1 MKIIIARHGE
11 AVENSPD
18 GKDASRILSPKG
30 ESDIVKMARF
40 FETGF
45 KIRKIYH
52 SPYLRTKSTAEIYSQ
67 ILKPTE
73 ETESVEYL
81 LPGEDYLRVCP
92 LLKDYSNSDAIL
104 LVGHSP
110 DVSIFSENLLGI
122 SGVGKSFLF
131 TPGSA
136 LAVNIPREKFKGGQ
150 IIWFV
155 SPDFLC

>member
-11 AVENSPD
+11 AIPNSPD
-18 GKDASRILSPKG
+18 GQDSSRILSPKG
-30 ESDIVKMARF
+30 EADVEKMARF
-40 FETGF
+40 FQTGF
-45 KIRKIYH
+45 KIKKIYH
-52 SPYLRTKSTAEIYSQ
+52 SPYLRTKATAEIYSR
-67 ILKPTE
+67 ILKPE
-73 ETESVEYL
+73 LETESIEYL
-81 LPGEDYLRVCP
+81 LPGEDYLRICP
-92 LLKDYSNSDAIL
+92 LLKDNSNSDAIL
-104 LVGHSP
+104 IVGHSP

-136 LAVNIPREKFKGGQ
+136 LAVNIPREKFQGGQ

>member
-11 AVENSPD
+11 AIPNSPD
-18 GKDASRILSPKG
+18 GQDSSRILSPKG
-30 ESDIVKMARF
+30 EADVEKMARF
-40 FETGF
+40 FQTGF
-45 KIRKIYH
+45 KIKKIYH
-52 SPYLRTKSTAEIYSQ
+52 SPYLRTKATAEIYSR
-67 ILKPTE
+67 ILIPE
-73 ETESVEYL
+73 LETESIEYL
-81 LPGEDYLRVCP
+81 LPGEDYLRICP
-92 LLKDYSNSDAIL
+92 LLKDNSNSDAIL
-104 LVGHSP
+104 IVGHSP

-136 LAVNIPREKFKGGQ
+136 LAVNIPREKFQGGQ

>member
-11 AVENSPD
+11 ADPISAD
-18 GKDASRILSPKG
+18 GQDSSRVLTPKG
-30 ESDIVKMARF
+30 QSDIEKMGRF
-40 FETGF
+40 FQTGF
-45 KIRKIYH
+45 KIKKIYH
-52 SPYLRTKSTAEIYSQ
+52 SPYLRTKASAEIFSR
-67 ILKPTE
+67 ILQPE
-73 ETESVEYL
+73 QETESMEYL

-104 LVGHSP
+104 IVGHSP
-110 DVSIFSENLLGI
+110 DVSIFAENLLGI